1 MHEAFS
7 SISRTKKKA
16 AEKFERMVECRKDG
30 EQVLPVATVC

>member
-1 MHEAFS
+1 MKPSVPSPEL
-7 SISRTKKKA
+7 KKKA